1 MAQIPLGNFGQ
12 VNVQQDVVQNRV
24 ITPDPGLQNR
34 GAQQVASTLV
44 NVGLNIIDERAKE
57 DQALARVKASN
68 AVIDRESQIK
78 TIATDLDEQ
87 MRTGQLSYEKSEE
100 AYNTAVAQLE
110 PLQTP
115 GLNEAEQGAIGNS
128 LKRIQLGGLDN
139 VRAASAKGRILS
151 AQSDLTSRM
160 DMLGKDA
167 AMPGANV
174 EQINARMDA
183 EDIDTAGRLAFGEG
197 WTSKKQEFKDGNWST
212 HATQRV
218 IESRESLASLQKV
231 EHDLTAEDGFYAKK
245 LDPEKRNQL
254 LNTVSGRIFQVREHQ
269 QRQAE
274 MREMKA
280 ERVLTQMD
288 QQAATGVPPPPALQ
302 QRWKSV
308 LSGTS
313 VAGEFNTRM
322 QEMNE
327 VQSLL
332 RAPLPE
338 QQQYIDRKRQQ
349 MQVSGAS
356 VAQQANVTRLQTA
369 VDYNTKMLRENPLT
383 FNAMRTGADVEP
395 LDVSGVMTP
404 EGQQKLGEQIADRF
418 DVVNS
423 VRKAYG
429 PEVARNPWK
438 PEEQAML
445 KSLLEQA
452 DDGTK
457 LQVLGVI
464 ASSSPSGAE
473 YAAAIKPLIADQPI
487 TMLAGMAQF
496 RGLKGVDGTDVP
508 RTLLSGAKVLTDKST
523 PMPKDAM
530 FRESFDKA
538 VGNALVPGT
547 PQREQAYLAFK
558 SLYAGLSGPK
568 GIKHDGPA
576 PELDRDLADQAAEM
590 STGGIMERGGA
601 KVIKPYEMEEG
612 TFNAL
617 VDMQLEG
624 LSMHSKLPISQL
636 EDMPLSPVPG
646 KEGSYYLMNAGRVQ
660 VDPATNQ
667 PMVVKVK

>member
-1 MAQIPLGNFGQ
+1 M
-12 VNVQQDVVQNRV
+12 
-24 ITPDPGLQNR
+24 
-34 GAQQVASTLV
+34 
-44 NVGLNIIDERAKE
+44 
-57 DQALARVKASN
+57 
-68 AVIDRESQIK
+68 
-78 TIATDLDEQ
+78 
-87 MRTGQLSYEKSEE
+87 
-100 AYNTAVAQLE
+100 
-110 PLQTP
+110 
-115 GLNEAEQGAIGNS
+115 
-128 LKRIQLGGLDN
+128 
-139 VRAASAKGRILS
+139 
-151 AQSDLTSRM
+151 
-160 DMLGKDA
+160 
-167 AMPGANV
+167 
-174 EQINARMDA
+174 
-183 EDIDTAGRLAFGEG
+183 
-197 WTSKKQEFKDGNWST
+197 
-212 HATQRV
+212 
-218 IESRESLASLQKV
+218 
-231 EHDLTAEDGFYAKK
+231 
-245 LDPEKRNQL
+245 
-254 LNTVSGRIFQVREHQ
+254 
-269 QRQAE
+269 
-274 MREMKA
+274 
-280 ERVLTQMD
+280 
-288 QQAATGVPPPPALQ
+288 
-302 QRWKSV
+302 
-308 LSGTS
+308 
-313 VAGEFNTRM
+313 
-322 QEMNE
+322 
-327 VQSLL
+327 
-332 RAPLPE
+332 
-338 QQQYIDRKRQQ
+338 
-349 MQVSGAS
+349 
-356 VAQQANVTRLQTA
+356 
-369 VDYNTKMLRENPLT
+369 
-383 FNAMRTGADVEP
+383 EP

-496 RGLKGVDGTDVP
+496 RGLKGPDGTDVP

-558 SLYAGLSGPK
+558 SLYAGMSGPK

-636 EDMPLSPVPG
+636 EDMPLSPVSG